1 MSTMWR
7 GRSLSKPKRSSG
19 GAEEER
25 AAGDLDRL
33 EPGVAAGRRAR
44 EHGVEAGRGAEPGE
58 LDRLQHRLVVLLLVL
73 EDHLVD
79 LRGTAAVEHLE
90 RALAD
95 LRQVG
100 QRLAAVEQ
108 GEVAADGPGRLEGVV
123 HRGQLR
129 VQQRLAAVAVDEPQV
144 LVGRDVAEVPHQRAH
159 QRGMRGLDIDVR
171 QRGDEVE
178 RALARLFEGAGCERG
193 DGHGTRVPEP

>member
-1 MSTMWR
+1 MWR
-7 GRSLSKPKRSSG
+7 SPA
-19 GAEEER
+19 GAG
-25 AAGDLDRL
+25 ATRL
-33 EPGVAAGRRAR
+33 
-44 EHGVEAGRGAEPGE
+44 EAGRGAQLRE

-79 LRGTAAVEHLE
+79 LGRAAAGEHLE

-95 LRQVG
+95 LREVG

-108 GEVAADGPGRLEGVV
+108 GEVAADGARRLEGVV

-129 VQQRLAAVAVDEPQV
+129 VQQRLAAVAVDEPEV
-144 LVGRDVAEVPHQRAH
+144 LVGGDVAEVPHQWAH
-159 QRGMRGLDIDVR
+159 QRGVRGLDVGVG

-178 RALARLFEGAGCERG
+178 RALARLFEGAGGERG
-193 DGHGTRVPEP
+193 EGHGTPVPEA